1 MQPGVVDTAGHPV
14 RLDLEALPDQQ
25 LFDLGKKPDAVHR
38 KLAVEILIRRCSKYL
53 RRVEIADIVE
63 RYLADEVEPKNI
75 KQPWPSR

>member
-1 MQPGVVDTAGHPV
+1 MQHGIVDIKGHDPRIV
-14 RLDLEALPDQQ
+14 LEALPDQQ
-25 LFDLGKKPDAVHR
+25 LFDLGKDPDAVHR